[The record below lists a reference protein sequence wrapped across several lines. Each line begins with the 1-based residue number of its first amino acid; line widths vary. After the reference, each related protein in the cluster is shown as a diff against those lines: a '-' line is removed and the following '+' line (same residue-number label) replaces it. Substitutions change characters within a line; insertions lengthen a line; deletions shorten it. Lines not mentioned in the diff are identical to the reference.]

1 MHIERND
8 AIARIKTALRAKTG
22 KAWSVRGQAG
32 TAWGWIDVLPMPKDQ
47 PKKEQMTAEQAAEL
61 AHAFG
66 LSEVHYQGLSIPPD
80 ERAEYVAR
88 AERDMPAQVYAPKAR
103 KAHAASRAAFAQGR
117 VSEAHSPFCGCSD
130 CPL

>member
-1 MHIERND
+1 MIERND
-8 AIARIKTALRAKTG
+8 AIARIRAALKAKTG

-47 PKKEQMTAEQAAEL
+47 PFRWCMSKTQQREL
-61 AHAFG
+61 AAAFG
-66 LSEVHYQGLSIPPD
+66 LAEPVHYQGLSIPPD
-80 ERAEYVAR
+80 ERAEYVVR